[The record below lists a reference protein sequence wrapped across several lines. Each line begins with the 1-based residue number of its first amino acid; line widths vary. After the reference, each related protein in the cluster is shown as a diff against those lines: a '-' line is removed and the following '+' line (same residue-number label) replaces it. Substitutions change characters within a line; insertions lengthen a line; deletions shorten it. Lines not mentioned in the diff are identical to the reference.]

1 MAAYGSIS
9 GDVRQAD
16 YWLVDHRIV
25 YEDDGRDD
33 EKKAIFKKCQ
43 DLSAAWLAVLCIC
56 ERIRLVLGQRYVLK
70 CTIDES

>member
-16 YWLVDHRIV
+16 HWIKRN
-25 YEDDGRDD
+25 
-33 EKKAIFKKCQ
+33 KKYQ

-56 ERIRLVLGQRYVLK
+56 ERVRLVLG
-70 CTIDES
+70 